1 MSVGSWSEKEGPEW
15 CFERSLSHAHL
26 RTIGYKDN
34 GLPGKYHI
42 KARKSK
48 RRKSRNSFSYE
59 EERHTK
65 IKLLNNFHSLL
76 TGT

>member
-1 MSVGSWSEKEGPEW
+1 MVTEEGPEW
-15 CFERSLSHAHL
+15 CFERSFLTPISEPLVIRTMDFLGNTIL
-26 RTIGYKDN
+26 RLEKVE
-34 GLPGKYHI
+34 
-42 KARKSK
+42 
-48 RRKSRNSFSYE
+48 RKSRNSFSYE